1 MAAMMQHAAERRRE
15 YTPRAHVSSTMRV
28 LFTTTGGAGH
38 VGPLLPFARALHR
51 DGHDILVAV
60 RRSTVATVVAAGL
73 PVWEVDDAPA
83 EPRAAAFAPAL
94 GLETD
99 AANALVVGEIFAG
112 FDAPAA
118 LPGIEAAIE
127 RWQPDLLVHEMCE
140 FAGPVAA
147 ERAGVPC
154 ARVGIGLEWTADR
167 FLRSAAPAVDR
178 MRTSVGL
185 APDPDFRRWTD
196 TPAFSL
202 APAGLEDPSVPGPGH
217 VRRYRDDEE
226 PAATLPDWWPGQ
238 DGPLVYVTF
247 GSVAPAMPFFPGV
260 FRGALDALADLP
272 VRVLMTIGRVRD
284 PAELGPLPAN
294 AHVEGWVR
302 QADVEPHAAAIVCHG
317 GFGTVRAG
325 LAAGVPLV
333 VVPLFAD
340 QPYNGRRVAALGAGE
355 TLGGGPAA
363 VAGLR
368 RAVERVLDDATYAAA
383 AARIAAEN
391 RALPP
396 AEQAVEELRTLAA
409 SRALAA

>member
-1 MAAMMQHAAERRRE
+1 
-15 YTPRAHVSSTMRV
+15 
-28 LFTTTGGAGH
+28 
-38 VGPLLPFARALHR
+38 
-51 DGHDILVAV
+51 
-60 RRSTVATVVAAGL
+60 
-73 PVWEVDDAPA
+73 
-83 EPRAAAFAPAL
+83 
-94 GLETD
+94 
-99 AANALVVGEIFAG
+99 
-112 FDAPAA
+112 
-118 LPGIEAAIE
+118 
-127 RWQPDLLVHEMCE
+127 
-140 FAGPVAA
+140 
-147 ERAGVPC
+147 
-154 ARVGIGLEWTADR
+154 
-167 FLRSAAPAVDR
+167 
-178 MRTSVGL
+178 
-185 APDPDFRRWTD
+185 
-196 TPAFSL
+196 
-202 APAGLEDPSVPGPGH
+202 
-217 VRRYRDDEE
+217 
-226 PAATLPDWWPGQ
+226 
-238 DGPLVYVTF
+238 VYVTF

-355 TLGGGPAA
+355 TLEGGPAA